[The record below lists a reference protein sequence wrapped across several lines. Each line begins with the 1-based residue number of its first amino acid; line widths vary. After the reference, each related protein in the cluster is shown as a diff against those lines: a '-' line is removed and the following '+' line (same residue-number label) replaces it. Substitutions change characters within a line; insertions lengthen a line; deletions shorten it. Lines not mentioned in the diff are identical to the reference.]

1 MPFCE
6 GKSKIAGRFRNAA
19 AYGRIGAR
27 DKDDSHRLRF
37 ASLTGATAQ
46 GRLQLSKTDAA
57 AALLVGA
64 PLILSFIQVYAVVR
78 DVHITLADVGYLGL
92 VLGAAVLQATGH
104 SRTRAAPLAIPF
116 ALILLTT
123 IAAVILA
130 EPPTGLRGVREVVQ
144 EVRDITCFYAVLA
157 VIAGRPYSARIL
169 GLAFLSVAVA
179 FAIAGTASAVASAL
193 EPNRVLGTYQRP
205 ELLLGTGF
213 PQFMWPAAIMV
224 LAELTFSRNRL
235 FRLVLVA
242 ALVALVAALVIGY
255 GRGALA
261 TIAIGAV
268 IFLLIGQHRRP
279 LVIGLGLA
287 GIVVVALLFAVPNI
301 RYALTARLT
310 TLDLSGERFGPT
322 TDGTGTSALRPYNSE
337 YTRLV
342 LWRAGLAM
350 ITKSPIIGHGPGNF
364 PTEVAKFLPNDTPIP
379 PEVGR
384 LGDVDNQFL
393 QIAIDTGLLG
403 LTAYLSLVVSC
414 IVCAVRVLKVRNR
427 LGAWAVPAL
436 AGAVFV
442 LLWPLTDLYVI
453 FVGGYVIRA
462 FFIALPFA
470 AIAAHRSQGGAQAG
484 DAESRA
490 RL

>member
-1 MPFCE
+1 
-6 GKSKIAGRFRNAA
+6 
-19 AYGRIGAR
+19 
-27 DKDDSHRLRF
+27 
-37 ASLTGATAQ
+37 
-46 GRLQLSKTDAA
+46 
-57 AALLVGA
+57 LVGA

-78 DVHITLADVGYLGL
+78 DVHVTLADAGYLGL
-92 VLGAAVLQATGH
+92 ASGAAVLLATGH
-104 SRTRAAPLAIPF
+104 SRLRALPLAIPF
-116 ALILLTT
+116 ALIVLTT
-123 IAAVILA
+123 TAAVILA
-130 EPPTGLRGVREVVQ
+130 EPPAGLRGARELAQQIRNV
-144 EVRDITCFYAVLA
+144 TCFYAILVVL
-157 VIAGRPYSARIL
+157 AGRPNSARVL

-193 EPNRVLGTYQRP
+193 EPNRILGTYQRP

-213 PQFMWPAAIMV
+213 PQFMWPAAVMV
-224 LAELTFSRNRL
+224 FAELTFSRNRL
-235 FRLVLVA
+235 YRLLLLS
-242 ALVALVAALVIGY
+242 ALVALVAALLVGY

-261 TIAIGAV
+261 TIALGV
-268 IFLLIGQHRRP
+268 LIFLLIGQHRRP

-287 GIVVVALLFAVPNI
+287 GIVVIALLFAVPNL

-310 TLDLSGERFGPT
+310 TLDFTGQRFDPT
-322 TDGTGTSALRPYNSE
+322 TSGTGTSDPRPYNSE

-342 LWRAGLAM
+342 LWRAGLTM
-350 ITKSPIIGHGPGNF
+350 VTTSPIIGHGPGNF
-364 PTEVAKFLPNDTPIP
+364 PIEVAKSLPDDTPIP

-403 LTAYLSLVVSC
+403 LAAYLLLVASC

-453 FVGGYVIRA
+453 FVGGYVFRA

-470 AIAAHRSQGGAQAG
+470 ALAAHRSQGGARAD
-484 DAESRA
+484 DA
-490 RL
+490 